1 MLETLI
7 RALYS
12 LALRLL
18 TPVYLARLWWKGRKE
33 PVYRKRIGERLGR
46 YEQKPRRGRGGVVWV
61 HAVSLGETRAAGP
74 LIKALRAELPEMR
87 LLLTCST
94 ATGVPSATISNG

>member
-46 YEQKPRRGRGGVVWV
+46 YEQKPRRGR
-61 HAVSLGETRAAGP
+61 
-74 LIKALRAELPEMR
+74 
-87 LLLTCST
+87 CS
-94 ATGVPSATISNG
+94 